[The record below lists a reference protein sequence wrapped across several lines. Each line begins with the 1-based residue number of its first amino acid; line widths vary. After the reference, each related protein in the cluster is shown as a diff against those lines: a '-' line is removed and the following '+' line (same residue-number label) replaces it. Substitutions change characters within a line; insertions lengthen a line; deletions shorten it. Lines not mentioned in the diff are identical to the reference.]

1 MLFPL
6 KQIPVRTVS
15 PRRTGLTMV
24 NDRGMSLQEARNL
37 LSVASPY
44 VDMVKLAFG
53 TPMLT
58 SDLAEKIRLFQDA
71 GVTVFFG
78 GLLFEAFQVRNQLDD
93 YLKILTD
100 YDIRHVEISDGSIEL
115 SHEAKCGYIERMAK
129 TATVYSEIGSKDK
142 DKQHITPPYK
152 WVQMMKAELSAGA
165 EYLIAEGREAGTV
178 GIFRDDGEVREGL
191 VHEIINLVDPT
202 RIIWETPQ
210 KEQQLYFI
218 RLLGANA
225 NLGNV
230 NANDIIALEAMR
242 IGLRG
247 DSLHFYVKPAPRPS
261 L

>member
-6 KQIPVRTVS
+6 KEIPLRTAS
-15 PRRTGLTMV
+15 PRRTGLTMI

-37 LSVASPY
+37 MSVGSPY

-58 SDLAEKIRLFQDA
+58 ADLKEKIRVFQDA

-78 GLLFEAFQVRNQLDD
+78 GLLFEAFLVRNQLED
-93 YLKILTD
+93 YIRIMSD
-100 YDIRHVEISDGSIEL
+100 YQISHVEISDGSIDL
-115 SHEAKCGYIERMAK
+115 THEAKCGFIERMAK
-129 TATVYSEIGSKDK
+129 TATVFSEIGSKDK

-165 EYLIAEGREAGTV
+165 AYLIAEGREAGTV

-191 VHEIINLVDPT
+191 VQEIINLVDPA

-218 RLLGANA
+218 KLLGANA

-230 NANDIIALEAMR
+230 NPNEIIALETMR

-247 DSLHFYVKPAPRPS
+247 DSLHFYVKQAPRPS